1 MENRSIYEDI
11 AVRTE
16 GDIYIGVVGPVR
28 TGKSTFIK
36 SFMETMVLPRI
47 DNVYLRERA
56 KDELP
61 QSGSGRTIM
70 TSEPKFVP
78 EEAVKIS
85 LDEHTALSVR
95 MIDCVG
101 YMIDSALGQ
110 LEGENV
116 RMVST
121 PWFDHEISLK
131 EAAETGTRKVIT
143 EHSTIGIVVTT
154 DGSISE
160 IERAEYIEAE
170 ERVISELR
178 EINKPFVL
186 LLNAIDPYNPQTEA
200 LRVELEEKHQV
211 SCISVNC
218 ALLTADDIEG
228 VLQTVLYEFPAKEF
242 QITLPSWV
250 NALDAN
256 NPIRRDIYE
265 AVYSCT
271 AKIEKM
277 RDVQAEMCEIT
288 NCEYISDFA
297 ITALNLGEGSV
308 EIKVMVD
315 DIIYY
320 DILSQQSGITVRE
333 QADFMPLL
341 CELANIREEY
351 GRIAVALEQ
360 VHQTGYG
367 IVMPAKSEL
376 TLEEPEIVRQGG
388 RFGVKLKASAP
399 SIHMILAN
407 IQTEVSPIVGSE
419 KQSEELVK
427 YLLSEFEDAPEKI
440 WESNI
445 FGKSLHELVN
455 EGLNNKLYQM
465 PDEARAKLQDTLQ
478 RIVNERE
485 GIILTVIL

>member
-11 AVRTE
+11 AVRTD

-56 KDELP
+56 IDELP

-70 TSEPKFVP
+70 TAEPKFVP
-78 EEAVKIS
+78 EEAVAIS
-85 LDEHTALSVR
+85 LDESTSFSVR

-110 LEGENV
+110 FEGENL

-121 PWFDHEISLK
+121 PWFDHEVPLK
-131 EAAETGTRKVIT
+131 EAAEEGTRKVIT

-154 DGSISE
+154 DGSISD
-160 IERAEYIEAE
+160 IPRAEYIEAE
-170 ERVISELR
+170 MRVVSELQ

-186 LLNAIDPYNPQTEA
+186 LLNSTNPYSQECEA
-200 LRVELEEKHQV
+200 LRAELEAEYGV
-211 SCISVNC
+211 SCIAANC
-218 ALLTADDIEG
+218 ASLTQGDIED
-228 VLQTVLYEFPAKEF
+228 VLQTVLYEFPATEF
-242 QITLPSWV
+242 LMSFPSWV
-250 NALDAN
+250 NALDAE
-256 NPIRRDIYE
+256 NPIRREIYQ
-265 AVYSCT
+265 AVYDCT
-271 AKIEKM
+271 SKISKM
-277 RDVQAEMCEIT
+277 RDVQFEMAQLTQCQYVSNSEI
-288 NCEYISDFA
+288 S
-297 ITALNLGEGSV
+297 ALNLGEGSV
-308 EIKVMVD
+308 EIKITVSD
-315 DIIYY
+315 EIYY
-320 DILSQQSGITVRE
+320 EILSQQSGIKVDDE
-333 QADFMPLL
+333 SDFMPLL
-341 CELANIREEY
+341 CELAKLREEY
-351 GRIAVALEQ
+351 GRIASALEQ

-376 TLEEPEIVRQGG
+376 MLEEPEIVRQGG

-399 SIHMILAN
+399 SIHMIRAD
-407 IQTEVSPIVGSE
+407 IKTEVSPIVGSE
-419 KQSEELVK
+419 RQSEELVQ
-427 YLLSEFEDAPEKI
+427 YLLSEFEEAPEKI

-465 PDEARAKLQDTLQ
+465 PDDARSKLQDTLQ

-485 GIILTVIL
+485 GIIMTVIL